1 MQGDIGSNLV
11 LDSDRYLGTSSN
23 LLQSEV
29 LCPEKG

>member
-23 LLQSEV
+23 LLQPEELYS
-29 LCPEKG
+29 EKG